1 MLNFGAQLRCII
13 GDVQTA
19 YSDSLGE
26 NMVGTGRDLNV
37 VLQTNTKIVFQ
48 ILIR

>member
-13 GDVQTA
+13 VDVQTA
-19 YSDSLGE
+19 YSNSLGE

-37 VLQTNTKIVFQ
+37 LLQTNTKIVFQ